1 MKQCFT
7 TQNKFNCEY
16 CITNA
21 GDREFGITNGSS
33 HQLGHTAL
41 AGDQIDAMGAS
52 SCLERWPTEDLAPL
66 RHMMEA
72 RRSEKDSWHRIKPIV
87 FE

>member
-7 TQNKFNCEY
+7 TQNKKFNCDY
-16 CITNA
+16 CFTNA
-21 GDREFGITNGSS
+21 GDREFDISNGSYS
-33 HQLGHTAL
+33 SWGTRPSLEIRL
-41 AGDQIDAMGAS
+41 MGAS

-72 RRSEKDSWHRIKPIV
+72 RRSEKESRHWIQPIV
-87 FE
+87 VE